1 MGGYS
6 PGRIEVPARAPMPA
20 PRLPHT
26 VSVVGRRQHQW
37 HPSYGQYR
45 PHGWQARNRHGRPL
59 AKVPVALA
67 AIQIIGTRLG
77 AAEQPDALPLDA
89 LAYALL
95 VAGPLALLGRRRYP
109 VPVAVATVAI
119 TLGYLALGY
128 PPGPVVLSPAVA
140 LFSAAAAGH
149 RYPAWITAGLGY
161 AGYVLIGA
169 QQGLD
174 LSSAVGTAAWLSL
187 VLVVGEVARGRREW
201 IEAAG
206 HARAEASR
214 RQVSDER
221 LEIARELHDVIAH
234 NISLIN
240 VQAGVAL
247 HLMDEQPAQARTA
260 LTTIKQASKET
271 LQELRA
277 TLGVLRRVDED
288 APRAPTPGLNSLD
301 ALVERV
307 GTAGVAATVEVDG
320 DRRPLPAAVDLAAY
334 RIVQEALTNVY
345 RHSGAS
351 AATVRIDYGEREV
364 TVQVDDDGR
373 GAPLGD
379 DDGGNGIRGMQ
390 ERATALGGTLTAG
403 PRQEG
408 GFRVAARLPLDGT
421 T

>member
-1 MGGYS
+1 
-6 PGRIEVPARAPMPA
+6 V
-20 PRLPHT
+20 
-26 VSVVGRRQHQW
+26 
-37 HPSYGQYR
+37 
-45 PHGWQARNRHGRPL
+45 
-59 AKVPVALA
+59 LA
-67 AIQIIGTRLG
+67 AVQIIGTQVG
-77 AAEQPDALPLDA
+77 AAEQAGARPLDA

-95 VAGPLALLGRRRYP
+95 AAGPLALLGRRRYP

-128 PPGPVVLSPAVA
+128 PNGPVVFSSAVA

-149 RYPAWITAGLGY
+149 RYPAWITASLGY
-161 AGYVLIGA
+161 AGYVLIGVRH
-169 QQGLD
+169 GLD
-174 LSSAVGTAAWLSL
+174 LTNAVGTAAWLCL

-201 IEAAG
+201 IETAR
-206 HARAEASR
+206 HARTEASR
-214 RQVSDER
+214 RRVSDER

-247 HLMDEQPAQARTA
+247 HLMDEQPAQARSA

-277 TLGVLRRVDED
+277 TLGVLRRVDEE
-288 APRAPTPGLNSLD
+288 APRAPTPGLNRLD

-307 GTAGVAATVEVDG
+307 GTAGVAATIEVAG
-320 DRRPLPAAVDLAAY
+320 DRRPLPAAVDVAAY

-351 AATVRIDYGEREV
+351 TATVRIEYGDREV

-373 GAPLGD
+373 GVPLG
-379 DDGGNGIRGMQ
+379 DDGGNGIRGMH

-408 GFRVAARLPLDGT
+408 GFRVRARLPLDGRT
-421 T
+421 

>member
-1 MGGYS
+1 
-6 PGRIEVPARAPMPA
+6 MPA
-20 PRLPHT
+20 ACAPHT
-26 VSVVGRRQHQW
+26 VSVVGRRQHHW
-37 HPSYGQYR
+37 PPSHGRGR
-45 PHGWQARNRHGRPL
+45 PHGWQAQNRHGRPV
-59 AKVPVALA
+59 AGAPVVLA
-67 AIQIIGTRLG
+67 AVQIIGTQVG
-77 AAEQPDALPLDA
+77 TAEQAGARPLDA

-95 VAGPLALLGRRRYP
+95 AAGPLALLGRRRYP

-128 PPGPVVLSPAVA
+128 PYGPVVFSPAVA
-140 LFSAAAAGH
+140 LFCAAAAGN

-161 AGYVLIGA
+161 AGYVLVGVRH
-169 QQGLD
+169 GLD
-174 LSSAVGTAAWLSL
+174 LTNAVGTAAWLCL

-201 IEAAG
+201 IETAR
-206 HARAEASR
+206 HARTEASR
-214 RQVSDER
+214 RRVSDER

-247 HLMDEQPAQARTA
+247 HLMDEQPAQARSA

-277 TLGVLRRVDED
+277 TLGVLRRVDEE
-288 APRAPTPGLNSLD
+288 APRAPTPGLNRLD

-307 GTAGVAATVEVDG
+307 GTAGVAATIEVAG
-320 DRRPLPAAVDLAAY
+320 DRRPLPAAVDVAAY

-351 AATVRIDYGEREV
+351 TATVRIEYGDREV

-373 GAPLGD
+373 GVPLG
-379 DDGGNGIRGMQ
+379 DDGGNGIRGMH

-403 PRQEG
+403 PRQEV
-408 GFRVAARLPLDGT
+408 GFRVRARLPLDGRT
-421 T
+421 

>member
-1 MGGYS
+1 
-6 PGRIEVPARAPMPA
+6 VF
-20 PRLPHT
+20 RLPI
-26 VSVVGRRQHQW
+26 
-37 HPSYGQYR
+37 
-45 PHGWQARNRHGRPL
+45 
-59 AKVPVALA
+59 ALA
-67 AIQIIGTRLG
+67 AVQIIGTRFG
-77 AAEQPDALPLDA
+77 AAEQAGARPLDA
-89 LAYALL
+89 LAFALL
-95 VAGPLALLGRRRYP
+95 AAGPLALLGRRRYP

-128 PPGPVVLSPAVA
+128 PYGPVVFSPAVA
-140 LFSAAAAGH
+140 LFYAAAAGH
-149 RYPAWITAGLGY
+149 RYPAWIIAGLGY
-161 AGYVLIGA
+161 AGYAVVGA
-169 QQGLD
+169 RDGLD
-174 LSSAVGTAAWLSL
+174 LTDLVGTAAWLCL

-201 IEAAG
+201 VEAAR
-206 HARAEASR
+206 HARAETSR

-247 HLMDEQPAQARTA
+247 HLMDEQPAQARSA

-277 TLGVLRRVDED
+277 TLGVLRRVDEE
-288 APRAPTPGLNSLD
+288 APRAPTPGLNRLD

-307 GTAGVAATVEVDG
+307 ATAGVAATIEVEG

-351 AATVRIDYGEREV
+351 AAVVQIGYGDREV

-373 GAPLGD
+373 GVPLGD
-379 DDGGNGIRGMQ
+379 DDGGGNGIRGMQ
-390 ERATALGGTLTAG
+390 ERATALGGTLTTG

-408 GFRVAARLPLDGT
+408 GFRVCARLPLDGRT
-421 T
+421 